1 MSSRPV
7 PARTPLSV
15 RFLIYYAVSYL
26 LLIGA
31 LGWFVDRQVRETLIA
46 DLEFGLQAYAEL
58 ARLSMPEDPGLLDGW
73 ASEVFSKSGLR
84 VSLIGAD
91 GFVVVDSHTDPTVLE
106 NHSTRPEVVAA
117 LAGEVGISSRRSES
131 TGFAQHYLALPID
144 ATGFILRV
152 SVSDASVVERLTPI
166 RNRVIWTSLLVGL
179 IGVAVVAVL
188 ARRLARPIERIRD
201 TTLSIA
207 EGNLDLRPMRSG
219 VREIDDLGLS
229 ISQLADDLSRRL
241 EQSELANETLAV
253 VLGAIPQGTVLIGAS
268 EDVIYANSTA
278 RHLLGPIPDHL
289 SGMTPHPLQT
299 AVRLC
304 LKTGQQQDVVL
315 PQGAPERLIRAVVTP
330 FSGDQRTLLVLVDVT
345 DRERVASVRRDF
357 VANASH
363 ELKTP
368 VASIISAAEAL
379 STAVQRNDPA
389 ATTFA
394 DGIEKSARQLDRLVS
409 DLLDLSRLE
418 REAPQLEPVA
428 LDDLLRAVVA
438 RFEGAA
444 SGAGV
449 VLSISST
456 PTHVLGNPRD
466 LSIAF
471 GNLVENAINYTPSGG
486 TVEVQMVLDEEEVVV
501 EVSDTGLGIPTRDLE
516 RIFERFYRVDAARSR
531 ETGGT
536 GLGLSIAKHSI
547 ESHRGSIEARS
558 ELGRGSTFVVRLA
571 RLIGPDVYSPE

>member
-7 PARTPLSV
+7 PSRTPLSV
-15 RFLIYYAVSYL
+15 RFLVYYAVSYL
-26 LLIGA
+26 VLIGA
-31 LGWFVDRQVRETLIA
+31 LGWFVDRQIRETLID
-46 DLEFGLQAYAEL
+46 DLEFGLQANAEL
-58 ARLSMPEDPGLLDGW
+58 ARLSMPDDPDMFEAW
-73 ASEVFSKSGLR
+73 ANEVFSESGLR

-91 GFVVVDSHTDPTVLE
+91 GSVLVDSHTDPTVLQ

-131 TGFAQHYLALPID
+131 TGFDQHYLALPID
-144 ATGFILRV
+144 KNGYVLRV
-152 SVSDASVVERLTPI
+152 SVSDAAVVERLRPI
-166 RNRVIWTSLLVGL
+166 RIRVMWTSLVVGL
-179 IGVAVVAVL
+179 IGVAVVALL
-188 ARRLARPIERIRD
+188 AKRLAQPIERIRD

-207 EGNLDLRPMRSG
+207 GGDLDVRPMRSS

-229 ISQLADDLSRRL
+229 ISRLAEDLGQRL
-241 EQSELANETLAV
+241 EQSELASETLAV
-253 VLGAIPQGTVLIGAS
+253 VLGAIPQGTVLIGPR
-268 EDVIYANSTA
+268 EEVIYANSTA
-278 RHLLGPIPDHL
+278 RELLGTIPEKL
-289 SGMTPHPLQT
+289 SGVTPHPLQT
-299 AVRLC
+299 AVRNC
-304 LKTGQQQDVVL
+304 QKTGEQQDVL
-315 PQGAPERLIRAVVTP
+315 IAKGSPERLIRAVVTP
-330 FSGDQRTLLVLVDVT
+330 FSGDRRTLLVLVDVT

-444 SGAGV
+444 SEAGV

-486 TVEVQMVLDEEEVVV
+486 TVELQMVLDEEEAIV
-501 EVSDTGLGIPTRDLE
+501 EVSDTGSGIPTRDLE